1 MSSIISEY
9 IAILQGKVLPFGL
22 AQLLIPWVL
31 PASLLGLNVSTPD
44 VAWFATLDHSSVST
58 KGTQLPPLTEVSTIQ
73 L

>member
-31 PASLLGLNVSTPD
+31 PASLLGFNVSTPD
-44 VAWFATLDHSSVST
+44 VA
-58 KGTQLPPLTEVSTIQ
+58 
-73 L
+73 